1 MRRATAALILIILPV
16 FVILSQAG
24 VASAVTLN
32 CTGATCTF
40 VYLGAGSCSTAGQV
54 VTVTYTAIAGGI
66 ECKATCIAGGSTAIL
81 VRDATGKLIDSVPM
95 NCRAACG
102 TDPGSA
108 LVAGTAAQPD
118 DLCGSSASVP
128 EFSLPVALVVS
139 TAFVLFAIMT
149 RLRASR
155 AATPGTGI

>member
-1 MRRATAALILIILPV
+1 MRKVTAALILVILPV

-40 VYLGAGSCSTAGQV
+40 TYLGAGSCSTAGQI
-54 VTVTYTAIAGGI
+54 VTVTYTAVAGGI
-66 ECKATCIAGGSTAIL
+66 ECKATCIAGGMTAML
-81 VRDATGKLIDSVPM
+81 ARDTEGRLIDSVAM

-102 TDPGSA
+102 TPGSA
-108 LVAGTAAQPD
+108 LAAGTSDQPD
-118 DLCGSSASVP
+118 DLCGSSALIP

-139 TAFVLFAIMT
+139 TAFVLFAIMR

-155 AATPGTGI
+155 AANPGSGI